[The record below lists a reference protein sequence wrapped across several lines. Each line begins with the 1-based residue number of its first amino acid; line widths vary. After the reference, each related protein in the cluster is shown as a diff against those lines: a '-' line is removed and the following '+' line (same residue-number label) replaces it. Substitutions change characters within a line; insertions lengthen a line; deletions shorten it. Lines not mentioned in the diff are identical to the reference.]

1 VRQLIKDEVKVYF
14 RPWCLQDM
22 RMLTVCFAA
31 VLFCVCLQARMRQL
45 IQDEVKAYFR
55 PELINR
61 FDEQIVFH
69 KLGLREVRK
78 IADIMLADTKTRVA
92 TKGVTLAVGPR
103 LLERIVRDGY
113 SLEYGVRPLR
123 QVGLLG

>member
-1 VRQLIKDEVKVYF
+1 
-14 RPWCLQDM
+14 
-22 RMLTVCFAA
+22 
-31 VLFCVCLQARMRQL
+31 MRQL
-45 IQDEVKAYFR
+45 IHDEVKAYFR
-55 PELINR
+55 PELLNR

-69 KLGLREVRK
+69 KLGLKEVRK
-78 IADIMLADTKTRVA
+78 IADIMLAETKTRVA

-123 QVGLLG
+123 QVRALANCCVFCNVLASRGV